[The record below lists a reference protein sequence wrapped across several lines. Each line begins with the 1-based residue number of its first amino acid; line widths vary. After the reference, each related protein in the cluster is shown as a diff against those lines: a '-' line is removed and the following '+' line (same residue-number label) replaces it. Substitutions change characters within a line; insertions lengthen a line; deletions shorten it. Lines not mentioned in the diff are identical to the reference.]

1 MSAGD
6 AELLLL
12 DAAGFGEL
20 RDRVAGLA
28 GPPSGSELSEPGQDL
43 EAELTGGAQATGSLA
58 ALAAELAGS
67 RGGGPVR
74 AAVVATDAV
83 GARRTFRVLVE
94 LLDAGVTKAFLPD
107 DGVFLGRATTPPRI
121 AYLFPAQG
129 GKVVGGAVWR
139 RYPEA
144 AEVLRAARL
153 ADGADAEQPRVVAG
167 SLAAARLLGMAGVDA
182 HVAVGH
188 SLGEFTALSWAGCL
202 DPRALL
208 DLVGERARVMAS
220 ASAGGGAMA
229 VLGTGADTA
238 AALAVA
244 EDVGVAGD
252 HAPDETVVAGPADA
266 VDRVCEAA
274 RGRGFRVHRLRV
286 PHAFHTAHVSGAAE
300 AMGEALGR
308 VRITAPERE
317 VVSTVTGRPVGADDD
332 PEALLREQVRRPV
345 LFRQAVARAL
355 RDVDLAVEVGP
366 GRVLAGLAA
375 RVVPDVPVLATDTTS
390 PDGAPLLAVLGA
402 AHALGAEVDL
412 KPLLPR
418 EEVPHCCAGHAG
430 AGE

>member
-20 RDRVAGLA
+20 RDRLAGLA
-28 GPPSGSELSEPGQDL
+28 GPPSGGELPEHAQDV
-43 EAELTGGAQATGSLA
+43 EAELTGGAQAPLPLA

-67 RGGGPVR
+67 RTGGPVR
-74 AAVVATDAV
+74 AAVVATGAAD
-83 GARRTFRVLVE
+83 ARRAFRVLVE
-94 LLDAGVTKAFLPD
+94 LLDAGATKAFLPD
-107 DGVFLGRATTPPRI
+107 EGVFLGRATTAPRI

-129 GKVVGGAVWR
+129 GRVVGGAVWR

-153 ADGADAEQPRVVAG
+153 PDGPDAEQPRVVAG

-208 DLVGERARVMAS
+208 ELVAERARVMAT

-229 VLGTGADTA
+229 VLGAGSDTA

-244 EDVGVAGD
+244 EDVAVAGD
-252 HAPDETVVAGPADA
+252 HAFDESVVAGPADA
-266 VDRVCEAA
+266 VDRVCAAA
-274 RGRGFRVHRLRV
+274 RGVGVRVHRLRV
-286 PHAFHTAHVSGAAE
+286 PHAFHTPHVAGAGE
-300 AMGEALGR
+300 AMATALGR
-308 VRITAPERE
+308 FRIGPPQRE
-317 VVSTVTGRPVGADDD
+317 VVSTVTARPAED
-332 PEALLREQVRRPV
+332 PETLLREQVHRPV
-345 LFRQAVARAL
+345 LFRQAAALAL
-355 RDVDLAVEVGP
+355 RDVDLAVELGP
-366 GRVLAGLAA
+366 GRALTDLVA
-375 RVVPDVPVLATDTTS
+375 RIAPDVPALATDTTS
-390 PDGAPLLAVLGA
+390 PTGAPLLAVLGA
-402 AHALGAEVDL
+402 AHALGADVDL

-430 AGE
+430 VER